1 MKARPWIWVILA
13 NLIFITGI
21 VTLAVIAVKNPQPQV
36 PVAHGR

>member
-1 MKARPWIWVILA
+1 MKERPWIWLIVA

-21 VTLAVIAVKNPQPQV
+21 VTLVVIAVKNPQARV